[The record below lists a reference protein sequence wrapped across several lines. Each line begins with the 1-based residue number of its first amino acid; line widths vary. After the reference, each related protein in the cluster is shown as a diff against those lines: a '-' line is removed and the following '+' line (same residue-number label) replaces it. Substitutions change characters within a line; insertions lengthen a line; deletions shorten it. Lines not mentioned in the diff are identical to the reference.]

1 MPVSYFCTK
10 PLEHWLTLCFL
21 FNHAIRAK
29 LRRAN
34 VHFLSKPVKD
44 GTTGTVIVLTTPDAQ
59 RTMLAYQ
66 VSSSFADSSS
76 FSELG
81 RYAPIYT
88 LLMLCLLIPPTL
100 FRYLRVTTCVWKLN
114 SSVSGFLW
122 VFCIWTMDIDVHFIK
137 WSFQIYF
144 VMALFVVWIWKQELP
159 WDFKYTSFSQ
169 PVFWLSI
176 IHWPII

>member
-1 MPVSYFCTK
+1 MPMSYFYTK

-59 RTMLAYQ
+59 RTMPAYQ

-122 VFCIWTMDIDVHFIK
+122 VFVSEPYAYWC
-137 WSFQIYF
+137 
-144 VMALFVVWIWKQELP
+144 ALHLVKFPDLFCHGTVCSMNLEARTTVR
-159 WDFKYTSFSQ
+159 F
-169 PVFWLSI
+169 
-176 IHWPII
+176 